1 MAIEERKFACYLC
14 KGCGIGEVL
23 NFADLS
29 KVATR
34 EAKLGIVKE
43 HDVMCSPEA
52 IEMIRQDIA
61 NEGVNCVLIA
71 ACSPRVKFEEFDFPG
86 CIVERLGLRELV
98 AWTQDPEN
106 KETQPLAEDYIRMY
120 GAKIKKTNLPEPF
133 KFEEELSKTILVIGG
148 GAAGL
153 SAALFAA
160 RNNYPVVLVEKEAEL
175 GGYGAKLHRATPTS
189 YPYTQMQESPVF
201 AKIRDVQAEANIQ
214 VYTNTT
220 VVKTA
225 GQPGLLDVT
234 LATNGSEETIRAGAV
249 VMAAG
254 WKPYDATK
262 LADKFGYGSSP
273 DIITSLEMEEM
284 AKKGKIVRPS
294 DGKAP
299 EAVAFILCAGQRDPD
314 HLPYCSDIC
323 CASSLKQA
331 LYVRQANPN
340 AAAMVLYRDIRT
352 PGQLELFYKEAQS
365 DPGVMLTKADVTG
378 VEPAPGGKLKIAA
391 KDTLLG
397 DNIEL
402 EADMVVLATGMVP
415 VTLDEPVLNLEY
427 RQGPGLPDLELFTGF
442 ADSNF
447 ICFPYETRR
456 TAVYAAGGVRQAMG
470 MGMAMDDG
478 VGAALKAI
486 QAVEHI
492 VEGMAVHPRA
502 WDETFPDPIMQRC
515 TSCKRCTEECP
526 FGAIEEDEK
535 GTPFYKISRCRRCG
549 TCMGACPERIV
560 NFADYSVDIVGSMF
574 KSLDVPTEDDLEDD
588 EEEVPLRLLGL
599 VCEND
604 AYPALDAAALNKLK
618 FSPMIRF
625 VPLRCMGSFNL
636 VWVSDAFSRGVDGM
650 LLLGCKYG
658 DDYQCHFAKG
668 SELCNYRLTK
678 LSETLDKLGLE
689 SDRVQQIQIAIS
701 EFDKL
706 PKIIDDFVARV
717 TEIGPNPFKGM

>member
-1 MAIEERKFACYLC
+1 MEERKYAAYLC
-14 KGCGIGEVL
+14 KGCGIGEVVNMAEL
-23 NFADLS
+23 A

-34 EAKLGIVKE
+34 EAKLGLVKE
-43 HDVMCSPEA
+43 HDILCSPEA
-52 IEMIRQDIA
+52 LEMIRKDIA
-61 NEGVNCVLIA
+61 DEGVNCLAIC

-86 CIVERLGLRELV
+86 CIVERIGLRELV
-98 AWTQDPEN
+98 AWTQDPED
-106 KETQPLAEDYIRMY
+106 KATQALAEDYIRMY

-133 KFEEELSKTILVIGG
+133 KFEEEISKTILVIGG

-189 YPYTQMQESPVF
+189 YPYTQLQESPVL
-201 AKIRDVQAEANIQ
+201 AKIKEVQAEPNIRIF
-214 VYTNTT
+214 TNTQ
-220 VVKTA
+220 VVKA
-225 GQPGLLDVT
+225 EGQPGFLDVT
-234 LATNGSEETIRAGAV
+234 LNTNGSEEVVRIGAV
-249 VMAAG
+249 VLAAG
-254 WKPYDATK
+254 WKPYDAIK
-262 LADKFGYGSSP
+262 LSKFGYGSSP
-273 DIITSLEMEEM
+273 DIITSLQMEEM
-284 AKKGKIVRPS
+284 AKNGKIVRPS
-294 DGKAP
+294 DGKTP
-299 EAVAFILCAGQRDPD
+299 EAVAFVLCAGQRDPE
-314 HLPYCSDIC
+314 HLEHCSDIC

-340 AAAMVLYRDIRT
+340 AMAMVLYRDIRT

-365 DPGVMLTKADVTG
+365 DPGVMLTKADVTN
-378 VEPAPGGKLKIAA
+378 VSPAPGGKLKVSA

-402 EADMVVLATGMVP
+402 EADLVVLATGMVP
-415 VTLDEPVLNLEY
+415 VTLDDPIINLDY
-427 RQGPGLPDLELFTGF
+427 RQGPGLPDLELFKGF

-456 TAVYAAGGVRQAMG
+456 TAIYAAGAVRQPMG

-492 VEGMAVHPRA
+492 AVGMAVHPRA

-515 TSCKRCTEECP
+515 TACKRCTEECP

-535 GTPFYKISRCRRCG
+535 GTPFYKIARCRRCG

-560 NFADYSVDIVGSMF
+560 NFADYSVDIVGSML

-618 FSPMIRF
+618 INPLVRF

-650 LLLGCKYG
+650 ILLGCKYG

-668 SELCNYRLTK
+668 SELCAYRLTK

-689 SDRVQQIQIAIS
+689 ADRVQQVQIAIS

-706 PKIIDDFVARV
+706 PKIINDFVERV
-717 TEIGPNPFKGM
+717 QEIGPNPFKGM

>member
-1 MAIEERKFACYLC
+1 MAIEEKKFAAYLC

-34 EAKLGIVKE
+34 EAKLGLVKE
-43 HDVMCSPEA
+43 HDVLCSPEGL
-52 IEMIRQDIA
+52 EMIKQDIA
-61 NEGVNCVLIA
+61 NEGVNCILIA

-86 CIVERLGLRELV
+86 CIVERAGLRELV
-98 AWTQDPEN
+98 AWTQDPQD
-106 KETQPLAEDYIRMY
+106 KETQPLAEDYLRMY

-153 SAALFAA
+153 SSALFAA
-160 RNNYPVVLVEKEAEL
+160 KNGYQVVLVEKEAEL
-175 GGYGAKLHRATPTS
+175 GGYGAKLHRSTPSS
-189 YPYTQMQESPVF
+189 YPFTQLQESPVH
-201 AKIRDVQAEANIQ
+201 AKIKEVQAEPNIRIL
-214 VYTNTT
+214 TNTQM
-220 VVKTA
+220 VKTE

-234 LATNGSEETIRAGAV
+234 LSSNGSEETMRIGSV
-249 VMAAG
+249 VLAAG

-262 LADKFGYGSSP
+262 LEKFSYGASP
-273 DIITSLEMEEM
+273 DIITSLQMEEM
-284 AKKGKIVRPS
+284 AKNGKIVRPS
-294 DGKAP
+294 DGKTP
-299 EAVAFILCAGQRDPD
+299 EAVAFVLCAGQRDPD

-340 AAAMVLYRDIRT
+340 AAAMILYKDIRI
-352 PGQLELFYKEAQS
+352 PGQMELFYKEAQS
-365 DPGVMLTKADVTG
+365 DPGVMLTKAEVTG
-378 VEPAPGGKLKIAA
+378 VELAPGGKLRVAA

-397 DNIEL
+397 ENIAV
-402 EADMVVLATGMVP
+402 EADLVVLVTGMVP
-415 VTLDEPVLNLEY
+415 VTLDEPVLQLEY
-427 RQGPGLPDLELFTGF
+427 RQGLGLPDLELFSGF

-456 TAVYAAGGVRQAMG
+456 TGIYAAGGVRQPMG
-470 MGMAMDDG
+470 MTMAMDDG

-486 QAVEHI
+486 QAVEHLA
-492 VEGMAVHPRA
+492 VSMAVHPRA
-502 WDETFPDPIMQRC
+502 WDETWPDPLMTRC

-526 FGAIEEDEK
+526 FGAIDEDEK
-535 GTPFYKISRCRRCG
+535 GTPFFKIGRCRRCG
-549 TCMGACPERIV
+549 TCMGACPERII
-560 NFADYSVDIVGSMF
+560 NFADYSVDIIGSML
-574 KSLDVPTEDDLEDD
+574 KSLDVPTEDDMEDD
-588 EEEVPLRLLGL
+588 EEEVPLRLLGM

-618 FSPMIRF
+618 FGPIRF

-650 LLLGCKYG
+650 LLMGCKYG

-668 SELCNYRLTK
+668 SELCAYRLTK

-689 SDRVQQIQIAIS
+689 SDRVQQLQVAIS
-701 EFDKL
+701 DFDKL
-706 PKIIDDFVARV
+706 PDIINDFVARV
-717 TEIGPNPFKGM
+717 KEVGPNPFKGM